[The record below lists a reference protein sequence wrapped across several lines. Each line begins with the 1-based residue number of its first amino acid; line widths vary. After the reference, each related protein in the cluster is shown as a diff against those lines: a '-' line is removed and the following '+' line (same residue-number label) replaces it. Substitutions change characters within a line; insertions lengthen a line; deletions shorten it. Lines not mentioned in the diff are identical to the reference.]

1 MPWRYVPHRPHPRQH
16 AFLLVDS
23 LEALFGGA
31 AGGGKSDAL
40 LMAALQYVD
49 VPGYAALLLRR
60 TFTDLSLPGALIP
73 RSFEWLAGTD
83 AHWDDQRHE
92 WRFPN
97 PRTLT
102 GAGGATLG
110 FGYLDHKLSHLR
122 YQSAEVQFLGV
133 DELTQIP
140 EEQYTYLFSRARRPS
155 GLQDD
160 DPVAK
165 VPIRIRAASNPQR
178 PGLEWVRR
186 RFVDPAPPGRR
197 FTITEHL
204 GEGFGQISYDR
215 VFVRSLLSDNPS
227 LDRDEY
233 LRTLSAL
240 SPIER
245 QRLLRGDWEVADGGK
260 VFLPE
265 WWVSDTRPLL
275 DMRPKAR
282 RWARYWDL
290 AATEERVDADPDYT
304 VGALMGELAE
314 ESWVLAHMSRFR
326 GSPGQV
332 EATIRRVAELDGKGV
347 AIIME
352 QEPGASGKIVVAR
365 FRKLLKGFT
374 FHAVPSSGSK
384 IERAGPLASQAEGG
398 NVALVRGPWVAA
410 FLEESVGFPE
420 ADHDDMVDA
429 ASGAFGW
436 LAATAGRTGTSY

>member
-1 MPWRYVPHRPHPRQH
+1 
-16 AFLLVDS
+16 
-23 LEALFGGA
+23 
-31 AGGGKSDAL
+31 
-40 LMAALQYVD
+40 MAALQYVE

-155 GLQDD
+155 GAQDD

-165 VPIRIRAASNPQR
+165 VPVRIRAASNPQR

-186 RFVDPAPPGRR
+186 RFIDPAPAGRR
-197 FTITEHL
+197 FTITEEL
-204 GEGFGQISYDR
+204 GYGHGKVSYDR
-215 VFVRSLLSDNPS
+215 VFVPSRLSDNPS
-227 LDRDEY
+227 LDRNEY

-245 QRLLRGDWEVADGGK
+245 QRLLNGDWLVADGGK
-260 VFLPE
+260 VFLPD
-265 WWVSDTRPLL
+265 WFVSDTRKLL
-275 DMRPKAR
+275 DTRPKAR
-282 RWARYWDL
+282 RWVRYWDL
-290 AATEERVDADPDYT
+290 AATEELAANDPDWT
-304 VGALMGELAE
+304 AGALMGEID
-314 ESWVLAHMSRFR
+314 ESTWVLAHMARFR

-332 EATIRRVAELDGKGV
+332 ESTVRRVAELDGKGV
-347 AIIME
+347 TVVME

-365 FRKLLKGFT
+365 FRTLLKGFT
-374 FHAVPSSGSK
+374 FHAVPATGSK
-384 IERAGPLASQAEGG
+384 LERAGPFASQAEGG
-398 NVALVRGPWVAA
+398 NVQVVRGPWVEP
-410 FLEESVGFPE
+410 FLEEAVGFPE
-420 ADHDDMVDA
+420 GDHDDMVDA
-429 ASGAFGW
+429 GSGAFGW
-436 LAATAGRTGTSY
+436 LAATAARSGTSY